1 MRAYVSALILL
12 LVSPFALLGGSQTLR
27 EAADHNGLL
36 VSTAVRPAQ
45 LSEPAYAPTLA
56 REFNIVEAEG
66 AMKRWV
72 LRPDEASSYDFRQG
86 DENSSLRSST
96 RNESPRALSR
106 VGTL

>member
-1 MRAYVSALILL
+1 MRAYVSPLILL

-72 LRPDEASSYDFRQG
+72 LRPDEASYDFRQG

>member
-1 MRAYVSALILL
+1 MFKYSWLSVIVL
-12 LVSPFALLGGSQTLR
+12 ALLPSLCGAQSLR
-27 EAADHNGLL
+27 QEADKAGLL
-36 VSTAVRPAQ
+36 VSTAVRPSL
-45 LSEPAYAPTLA
+45 LSEAPYATTLA

-72 LRPDEASSYDFRQG
+72 LRPDEASYDFRQG